1 MKTNWSEYQ
10 KAIFNYI
17 EKEKGS
23 LIVNAVA
30 GSGKTTT
37 IVECAKRAKKHD
49 TLFLAFNNSIVNE
62 LSKKLGNN
70 AICSTLH
77 KCGLTAI
84 GHTYGKY
91 NIDNKNWYWR
101 GTLSAYIQNILGETD
116 YSIIAP
122 ILNSTFTLFNLCRV
136 ELLQATDIEKIK
148 GIANHHNID
157 VNEIVLQTVVYGLSN
172 AYTPRFVGQTIQIDF
187 TDMLVY
193 PSMIDA
199 VKRNVSK
206 HSLVFIDECQDLST
220 AQRNLMLLSVAK
232 NGRFV
237 AVGDPRQAING
248 FCGADCNSFAKLAEI
263 ADTELPLSYNYRC
276 GYDIITLA
284 QEIVPNIVAHKG
296 AESGNIHN
304 VNDLTDIKEGD
315 MVLCRKS
322 APLVRVALKCLANN
336 IRAKVLGKDIAE
348 GIAKLVK
355 DTKVK
360 RIDTLLEK
368 LDNMVVKGKAKHETN
383 AREMSASK
391 LQTLED
397 KVQAV
402 YALTEDINPISNN
415 GTTEL
420 LNKLDYLFADKG
432 ANVVTFA
439 TCHKSKGLENERV
452 FILLP
457 NKLPLIWK
465 GQLDWQLEQE
475 RNLRYVAITRAK
487 KDLFWVNVEED
498 CLKDIKVR

>member
-1 MKTNWSEYQ
+1 MKKTNWNEYQ
-10 KAIFNYI
+10 QAIFN
-17 EKEKGS
+17 EVEKGNGS
-23 LIVNAVA
+23 IVVNAVA

-37 IVECAKRAKKHD
+37 IVECARRAKKRD

-62 LSKKLGNN
+62 LSKKLG
-70 AICSTLH
+70 ASATCSTLH

-84 GHTYGKY
+84 GATYGKY

-101 GTLSAYIQNILGETD
+101 GVFNAYIQNILGEVE
-116 YSIIAP
+116 YSVIAP
-122 ILNSTFTLFNLCRV
+122 ILNNAFTLFNLCRV

-148 GIANHHNID
+148 AIALHHNID
-157 VNEIVLQTVVYGLSN
+157 TNEIILQAVVYGLSS

-187 TDMLVY
+187 TDMLVF
-193 PSMIDA
+193 PSMIEA

-220 AQRNLMLLSVAK
+220 AQRNLMLLSVAE
-232 NGRFV
+232 NGRFI

-263 ADTELPLSYNYRC
+263 ADKELPLSCNYRC
-276 GYDIITLA
+276 GYDIIKLA
-284 QEIVPNIVAHKG
+284 QEIVPNIVAHEN
-296 AESGNIHN
+296 AESGNVHN

-322 APLVRVALKCLANN
+322 APLVRVALKCMANN
-336 IRAKVLGKDIAE
+336 IRAKVLGKDILE

-355 DTKVK
+355 DTKVR

-368 LDNMVVKGKAKHETN
+368 LDNQVDKARQKHETN
-383 AREMSASK
+383 AKEMSANK
-391 LQTLED
+391 LQVLED

-420 LNKLDYLFADKG
+420 LNKLENLFKDRENAI
-432 ANVVTFA
+432 TFA

-457 NKLPLIWK
+457 NKLPLTWK

-475 RNLRYVAITRAK
+475 KNLKYVAITRAK
-487 KDLFWVNVEED
+487 KDLFWVDVEED
-498 CLKDIKVR
+498 KLKDIKVR